1 VSPFIIML
9 ITGIETSG
17 GHVPQQFESE
27 MQLFPHFLLKVTILR
42 IYLKDTF
49 YVMLKKIQ
57 NSIPA

>member
-1 VSPFIIML
+1 ML

-27 MQLFPHFLLKVTILR
+27 MQLFPHFLLEVTILR